1 VAKHVLC
8 ALLIALSL
16 TRPALA
22 DDATPV
28 VLAGV
33 DAYNR
38 GDIATA
44 FRLLSTEA
52 ASGNSDAQVNLGY
65 MYARGQGTAP
75 NQAEALRLYRL
86 SAEKG
91 NGEGM
96 NAVGYK
102 YQFGTGVLPD
112 VGTAIDWYCRAVA
125 QGNPRALNNLAIL
138 LDNGNGVARDVAQA
152 RDLWR
157 QAAERGNTNSALNL
171 GISLAASGDTSD
183 ALAWLRRAAQAGQP
197 AAQRILRDN
206 GYKDA
211 FPPPFDP
218 TAMMIIQPKGQ
229 PAGHARICGA
239 PTS

>member
-1 VAKHVLC
+1 MHVLY

-16 TRPALA
+16 TRPAFA
-22 DDATPV
+22 DDATPAV
-28 VLAGV
+28 RAGV

-44 FRLLSTEA
+44 FRLLSAEA
-52 ASGNSDAQVNLGY
+52 ANGNADAQVNLGY

-86 SAEKG
+86 SAERG

-102 YQFGTGVLPD
+102 YQFGTGVAPD
-112 VGTAIDWYCRAVA
+112 IGTAIDWYCRAVA

-138 LDNGNGVARDVAQA
+138 LNDGNGVARDVPQA

-157 QAAERGNTNSALNL
+157 QAADRGNTNSALNL
-171 GISLAASGDTSD
+171 GVSLATSGNTSE
-183 ALAWLRRAAQAGQP
+183 ALLWLRRAAQAGQP
-197 AAQRILRDN
+197 SAQKVLRDN
-206 GYKDA
+206 GYNDA

-218 TAMMIIQPKGQ
+218 TAMMIIQPKDQ